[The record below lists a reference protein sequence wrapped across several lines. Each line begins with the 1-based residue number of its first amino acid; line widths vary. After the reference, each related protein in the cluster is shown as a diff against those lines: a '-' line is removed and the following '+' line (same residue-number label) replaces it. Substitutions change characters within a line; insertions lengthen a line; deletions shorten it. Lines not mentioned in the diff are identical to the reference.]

1 MRQPPPPPKK
11 TPEIIGR
18 EVIDRHYGIG
28 TEWEEPNEYGEEGFT
43 RAQAETEI
51 EADDIRLL
59 IEEGIREDRR
69 QR

>member
-1 MRQPPPPPKK
+1 M
-11 TPEIIGR
+11 IGR